1 MWPEGARADGAR
13 GLQLHGHGADNRVT
27 SPATFTPSQDDPG
40 AADTGRV
47 SGERSEYSILRIGAR
62 LRINRFVFADNLNT
76 HELHIEGG
84 RFGARDVFQA
94 EATPGSSPS

>member
-1 MWPEGARADGAR
+1 MWSEGARADGAR
-13 GLQLHGHGADNRVT
+13 GLQRHGHGADNRVT

-76 HELHIEGG
+76 HEFHTEG
-84 RFGARDVFQA
+84 RTLWRARC
-94 EATPGSSPS
+94 SPN